1 METIRKFAFTNSKGE
16 QLMGRLDVPVDGHI
30 QGMAIFAHCFTCSR
44 NLHAVR
50 QVSTGLNRQGIA
62 VLSFDFTGIGDSDVA
77 FEDTNFSANIQDLVD
92 AAAYATENLRAPD
105 LIIGH
110 SLGGAAAILAAAKIP
125 SVRAVATINAPA
137 DPAHVRALFSTIEED
152 IESTGQGNVILGGR
166 PFTITQQFLNDLEEH
181 DVAKTLSRLKRA
193 YLVVHS
199 PVDQTVS
206 IDNATKLFVA
216 AKHPKSFV
224 SLDKADHLLSKSE
237 DAIYTGEII
246 GQWAHK
252 YFCSEAQEDTLSDGG
267 AQVVT
272 RTGRQGFHTDIKV
285 REHGLVADEP
295 KSYGGTNHGPTPY
308 DLLLAGLGA
317 CTSMTLRMY
326 ADRKKWPLEAA
337 IVRLDHAKRHVED
350 CDTCGA
356 GERSPKLDHIE
367 RRVELIGDLSE
378 EQRARL
384 LEIADR
390 CPVHRTLHSE
400 VRITTVHEP
409 AAETV

>member
-1 METIRKFAFTNSKGE
+1 METIRKFTFTNTQGE
-16 QLMGRLDVPVDGHI
+16 QLTGRLDVPVDGHI
-30 QGMAIFAHCFTCSR
+30 QGMAVFAHCFTCSR
-44 NLHAVR
+44 NLNAVR
-50 QVSTGLNRQGIA
+50 QVCTGLNRQGIA
-62 VLSFDFTGIGDSDVA
+62 VLSFDFTGIGDSDGD
-77 FEDTNFSANIQDLVD
+77 FEDTNFSANVQDLVD
-92 AAAYATENLRAPD
+92 AAQYAKEHLRAPD

-110 SLGGAAAILAAAKIP
+110 SLGGAAAVLAAARIP

-137 DPAHVRALFSTIEED
+137 DPAHVRALFSD
-152 IESTGQGNVILGGR
+152 IEQDIQATGRGRVVLGGR
-166 PFTITQQFLNDLEEH
+166 PFTITQQFLDDLDEH
-181 DVAKTLSRLKRA
+181 DVITTLSRLKRA
-193 YLVVHS
+193 FLAVHS
-199 PVDQTVS
+199 PLDKTVS
-206 IDNATKLFVA
+206 IDNATALFVA
-216 AKHPKSFV
+216 AKHPKSFI
-224 SLDKADHLLSKSE
+224 SLDKADHLLSDPD
-237 DAIYTGEII
+237 DAIYAGEVI
-246 GQWAHK
+246 GRWAHK
-252 YFCSEAQEDTLSDGG
+252 YFCSEAQEENFSDGG

-272 RTGRQGFHTDIKV
+272 RTGRQGFHTDVKV

-350 CDTCGA
+350 CDACGA

-367 RRVELIGDLSE
+367 RRVELIGDLSQ

-384 LEIADR
+384 LEIADK

-409 AAETV
+409 SEETA